1 VRAQPGAVGIDSAI
15 LLASLALLATV
26 VALRT
31 HREFERIRGATAG
44 RGWRILSAVP
54 WELLTSGLAVLGW
67 SRPATGAG
75 SSRTLNP
82 LPQVDPLALTYPV
95 FVVLTV
101 GLLVARIAW
110 LLLHVSHHARFWS
123 RPALQLAI
131 RRLAGARGPVTGV
144 LVIGVLAIGTLA
156 TGSGIA
162 AGQAQAQALATKS
175 GIFVGAN
182 SRVDIERP
190 VGTGAR
196 PLPAALRDNST
207 LVVDPATFSR
217 SSATA
222 GPDTESLHRLDAPA
236 AGGVAA
242 PRVGHT
248 DRQRPDLPG
257 LPPAITIEDVPVFPI
272 IGGKPGYVISRNAL
286 NAAQL
291 SAVRALQRAA
301 ENRVRGARGCRHRP
315 AERRQQG
322 GRAASVPA
330 TQSETRYRS
339 VLQAVAGSRHRLWR
353 WVDRVSP
360 RAVHDENAGM
370 TSLAN
375 NRADDMTWSP
385 GMPGSA
391 VQDVISVTPSSS
403 RSRATC
409 AIASSGV
416 PMM

>member
-1 VRAQPGAVGIDSAI
+1 MAVAELGVPIIAGGIAGMALGRLLLGTYAPPGAVGVRAQPGAVGIGSAI

-156 TGSGIA
+156 PA
-162 AGQAQAQALATKS
+162 AG
-175 GIFVGAN
+175 
-182 SRVDIERP
+182 SRPGRRRRWPPSRGSSSARTPGWTPKGPSAPVPGHCRP
-190 VGTGAR
+190 RCGTTA
-196 PLPAALRDNST
+196 
-207 LVVDPATFSR
+207 R
-217 SSATA
+217 SSA
-222 GPDTESLHRLDAPA
+222 S
-236 AGGVAA
+236 
-242 PRVGHT
+242 
-248 DRQRPDLPG
+248 
-257 LPPAITIEDVPVFPI
+257 
-272 IGGKPGYVISRNAL
+272 
-286 NAAQL
+286 
-291 SAVRALQRAA
+291 
-301 ENRVRGARGCRHRP
+301 
-315 AERRQQG
+315 
-322 GRAASVPA
+322 
-330 TQSETRYRS
+330 
-339 VLQAVAGSRHRLWR
+339 
-353 WVDRVSP
+353 
-360 RAVHDENAGM
+360 
-370 TSLAN
+370 
-375 NRADDMTWSP
+375 
-385 GMPGSA
+385 
-391 VQDVISVTPSSS
+391 
-403 RSRATC
+403 
-409 AIASSGV
+409 
-416 PMM
+416 